1 MLDQQSF
8 TDHNPVWGTQDRDS
22 VLESYATLRRAMP
35 DLRID
40 VDEANMVAE
49 GDQVAAHSLITGTH
63 TGEEL
68 YGVAASGKPITWTH
82 SEFVRI
88 RDGKIVERWVS
99 ADTLT
104 LFQQAGV
111 LPGGS

>member
-1 MLDQQSF
+1 MF
-8 TDHNPVWGTQDRDS
+8 VEHNPVWGTESLDS
-22 VLESYATLRRAMP
+22 VLESTEALRRALP
-35 DLRID
+35 DLKVE
-40 VDEANMVAE
+40 VDERNMVAE
-49 GDQVAAHSLITGTH
+49 GDQVAAHSLLTGTH
-63 TGEEL
+63 TGDDL
-68 YGVAASGKPITWTH
+68 YGVPASGKPITWSH

-111 LPGGS
+111 LPGGQ